1 MTTPDVGQTIRF
13 PSTSLLTIDSEDRWA
28 DYNQARGS
36 LDASD
41 NFYNNPN
48 LAPYVDPFNFRL
60 QGNQMLSTGFFT
72 RLGVSEVVMPWC
84 PNINPKTNKIVV
96 NWNVNNGA
104 NIGLATITLNT
115 GYYTP
120 DILASSIQ
128 QLIRQDLSGDGL
140 AGFLMGYGA
149 NGYPCFSYNSGDAGT
164 AVSFSPLPYGSSA
177 YPYPPT
183 TKQLFDVLG
192 FTAVNNPPIP
202 IPATL
207 VGPQIGSYTLCQAIR
222 YVDIVCPRLVQY
234 QGLFDGSSQGSARDS
249 LCRVYLG
256 GFQSNLLVTDP
267 DFAPTGTLPVVV
279 YRNFTTPKQIQ
290 WIAKQNISANLE
302 FQVYGDDGQLFSS
315 NFPAGLLTQENWS
328 MTLLLSEN

>member
-28 DYNQARGS
+28 DYNQSRAQQPG
-36 LDASD
+36 
-41 NFYNNPN
+41 
-48 LAPYVDPFNFRL
+48 PYLDPFNFRL
-60 QGNQMLSTGFFT
+60 QGNQVLSTGFFT

-84 PNINPKTNKIVV
+84 PNINPKTNQIGV
-96 NWNVNNGA
+96 NWDISGT
-104 NIGLATITLNT
+104 ISSTTITLVD
-115 GYYTP
+115 GFYTP
-120 DILASSIQ
+120 ENLASTIQ
-128 QLIRQDLSGDGL
+128 TIVRGIPGNPLPSFTMAYGNVDYPAFQYGSGV
-140 AGFLMGYGA
+140 AGVSL
-149 NGYPCFSYNSGDAGT
+149 
-164 AVSFSPLPYGSSA
+164 SFSPVPYQTA
-177 YPYPPT
+177 DYPYPST

-192 FTAVNNPPIP
+192 FNNTNDPRDVSGD
-202 IPATL
+202 PAPVPGAGAAPGGL
-207 VGPQIGSYTLCQAIR
+207 YFGHFTLCQAIR
-222 YVDIVCPRLVQY
+222 YVDIVCPRLVAY

-256 GFQSNLLVTDP
+256 GFQSNLQVNDA

-315 NFPAGLLTQENWS
+315 NFEETNLTQENWS

>member
-28 DYNQARGS
+28 DYNQARAQQPG
-36 LDASD
+36 
-41 NFYNNPN
+41 
-48 LAPYVDPFNFRL
+48 PYLDPFNFRL
-60 QGNQMLSTGFFT
+60 QGNQVLSTGFFT

-84 PNINPKTNKIVV
+84 PNINPKTNKITINWTVPLVV
-96 NWNVNNGA
+96 GSQST
-104 NIGLATITLNT
+104 TITLVD
-115 GYYTP
+115 GFYTP
-120 DILASSIQ
+120 DNLASTIQ
-128 QLIRQDLSGDGL
+128 TLVRNIPGAPLPT
-140 AGFLMGYGA
+140 FTMTYG
-149 NGYPCFSYNSGDAGT
+149 NLDYPAFTYGSAETGVY
-164 AVSFSPLPYGSSA
+164 VSFSPVPYQTA
-177 YPYPPT
+177 DYPYPST

-192 FTAVNNPPIP
+192 FNNTNDPRDASGNPAPVPGLGTPPGIY
-202 IPATL
+202 L
-207 VGPQIGSYTLCQAIR
+207 GHFTLCQAIR
-222 YVDIVCPRLVQY
+222 YVDIVCPRLVAY

-256 GFQSNLLVTDP
+256 GFQSNLQVNDS
-267 DFAPTGTLPVVV
+267 DFAPIGTLPVVV

-315 NFPAGLLTQENWS
+315 NFEETNLTQENWS

>member
-28 DYNQARGS
+28 DYNQARAQEPGPF
-36 LDASD
+36 L
-41 NFYNNPN
+41 
-48 LAPYVDPFNFRL
+48 DPFNFRL

-84 PNINPKTNKIVV
+84 PNINPKTDKIII
-96 NWNVNNGA
+96 NWDVSGSPTVFSQ
-104 NIGLATITLNT
+104 TITLFEGFYN
-115 GYYTP
+115 P
-120 DILASSIQ
+120 SNLASTIQ
-128 QLIRQDLSGDGL
+128 TKVRAL
-140 AGFLMGYGA
+140 AGNPLPSFAMAYGDID
-149 NGYPCFSYNSGDAGT
+149 YPSFNYTSGVAGT
-164 AVSFSPLPYGSSA
+164 NISFSPLPYQTA
-177 YPYPPT
+177 TYPYPAT

-192 FTAVNNPPIP
+192 FNNTNNPTDASGNPTP
-202 IPATL
+202 QPGAGAAATYF
-207 VGPQIGSYTLCQAIR
+207 GHFTLCQAIR

-256 GFQSNLLVTDP
+256 GYQSNLEPNDN
-267 DFAPTGTLPVVV
+267 DFAPVGTLPVVV

-302 FQVYGDDGQLFSS
+302 FQVYGDDGQLFST
-315 NFPAGLLTQENWS
+315 NFGEGMETQENWS